1 MMDEVWGDAESAS
14 VNIMTMAWQGAVGTV
29 RTLWDEHA
37 VYVLFDV
44 QDSVLNADSVNAHEQ
59 DSVEIFIDEN
69 NGKTPYY
76 EEDDGQFRVSFE
88 NVASYGSNGE
98 REGFESA
105 VSLTDSGYLVE
116 MKIPVSRVLQGNEVL
131 GFDAQINDSNE
142 KGERISVAK
151 FNDSTDNSWQSTQY
165 WGVLIT
171 SEKAGGEI
179 PEPTPTEIPEPTPT
193 DAPEPTPTET
203 PEPTPTD
210 APEPT
215 PTETPEPTPTDVP
228 EPTPTETPE
237 PTPTDA
243 PDPTEPPKPTPTD
256 TAKPTPTSTPEK
268 VPTQTVDR
276 TTENSQ
282 TPVKNGANTS
292 DTSKDQTK
300 TEKVSSPRTGDETQ
314 AVLYVFLLLVALSG
328 ITLMTVKKR

>member
-76 EEDDGQFRVSFE
+76 EADDGQFRVSFE

-98 REGFESA
+98 KEGFESA

-151 FNDSTDNSWQSTQY
+151 FNDSTDNSSAVHS
-165 WGVLIT
+165 VLGCT
-171 SEKAGGEI
+171 YNFRESRRRDTG
-179 PEPTPTEIPEPTPT
+179 TNT
-193 DAPEPTPTET
+193 DGNTGTN
-203 PEPTPTD
+203 TD
-210 APEPT
+210 GCTGAD
-215 PTETPEPTPTDVP
+215 TDGN
-228 EPTPTETPE
+228 TG
-237 PTPTDA
+237 
-243 PDPTEPPKPTPTD
+243 TD
-256 TAKPTPTSTPEK
+256 TDGCTGTDTDRNTGTDTDGRTGTDTDGNTRADTDRCARS
-268 VPTQTVDR
+268 DR
-276 TTENSQ
+276 TSKTN
-282 TPVKNGANTS
+282 ANRYS
-292 DTSKDQTK
+292 EADTDKHAGESADADSGSNDGK
-300 TEKVSSPRTGDETQ
+300 TLRP
-314 AVLYVFLLLVALSG
+314 L
-328 ITLMTVKKR
+328 